1 MLIMNPNSGWI
12 KIHRKI
18 KDKGYYNKSEYI
30 HLWVHLLLEANREDK
45 EFLWNGKI
53 QKIKSGQLLTG
64 LNEISKKTGIC
75 RSTVDRILKL
85 FESET
90 QIEQQ
95 ITTKFRLI
103 TIKNWSE
110 YQKVETQNETQVGHR
125 WDTDGTQMGTNKN
138 IKNYK
143 NKENIYITLSEQIEL
158 YRNSYPPSMIEKFIL
173 YWDET
178 DTKRTPRWKKEKTWD
193 IKKRLER
200 WKRNQEEWDYQKTQK
215 FNLPEQPQIEN
226 KLVRIDKGLEK
237 ISYREDYFKKYGA
250 EPL

>member
-53 QKIKSGQLLTG
+53 QKINSGQLLTG

-75 RSTVDRILKL
+75 RSNVDRILKL

-110 YQKVETQNETQVGHR
+110 YQKVETQMGHK

-143 NKENIYITLSEQIEL
+143 NKENIYITLSEQIEP

-178 DTKRTPRWKKEKTWD
+178 DTKGTPRWKKEKTWD
-193 IKKRLER
+193 IKKRFER

>member
-1 MLIMNPNSGWI
+1 MLIMTTNSGWI

-18 KDKGYYNKSEYI
+18 KEKGYYNKSEYV

-53 QKIKSGQLLTG
+53 QKINSGQLLTG
-64 LNEISKKTGIC
+64 LNEISKKTGIN

-85 FESET
+85 FENET

-110 YQKVETQNETQVGHR
+110 YQKVETQNETQVRHR
-125 WDTDGTQMGTNKN
+125 RDTDETQMGTNKN
-138 IKNYK
+138 IKKYK
-143 NKENIYITLSEQIEL
+143 NIENIYITLSEQIEPL
-158 YRNSYPPSMIEKFIL
+158 RNSYAPSLVEEFLL

-178 DTKRTPRWKKEKTWD
+178 DQKNTPRWKKEKTWD

-200 WKRNQEEWDYQKTQK
+200 WKKQNDKWAYERSQRQQIKKVEETPKYV
-215 FNLPEQPQIEN
+215 NNQIEQIN
-226 KLVRIDKGLEK
+226 TGFQKLNFNNLN
-237 ISYREDYFKKYGA
+237 
-250 EPL
+250 

>member
-1 MLIMNPNSGWI
+1 
-12 KIHRKI
+12 
-18 KDKGYYNKSEYI
+18 
-30 HLWVHLLLEANREDK
+30 
-45 EFLWNGKI
+45 
-53 QKIKSGQLLTG
+53 
-64 LNEISKKTGIC
+64 
-75 RSTVDRILKL
+75 
-85 FESET
+85 
-90 QIEQQ
+90 
-95 ITTKFRLI
+95 
-103 TIKNWSE
+103 
-110 YQKVETQNETQVGHR
+110 
-125 WDTDGTQMGTNKN
+125 MGTNKN

>member
-125 WDTDGTQMGTNKN
+125 WDTDGNKQE
-138 IKNYK
+138 YK
-143 NKENIYITLSEQIEL
+143 EL
-158 YRNSYPPSMIEKFIL
+158 
-173 YWDET
+173 
-178 DTKRTPRWKKEKTWD
+178 
-193 IKKRLER
+193 
-200 WKRNQEEWDYQKTQK
+200 
-215 FNLPEQPQIEN
+215 
-226 KLVRIDKGLEK
+226 
-237 ISYREDYFKKYGA
+237 
-250 EPL
+250 